1 MSEGIGMQKK
11 VSDSTIRLIKE
22 HLSGIGIALPLKS
35 EEDVQTIAEY
45 FEEMEICL
53 SNALSD
59 GERIDRSQLDEAARA
74 FDELTDFE
82 EDDTHDLGDLNKR
95 LGSA

>member
-1 MSEGIGMQKK
+1 MAYRK
-11 VSDSTIRLIKE
+11 VSDATITLIRE
-22 HLSGIGIALPLKS
+22 HLSEIGIALPLKS
-35 EEDVQTIAEY
+35 EEDVQTIADY

-59 GERIDRSQLDEAARA
+59 GELIDRSQLDAAARA

-82 EDDTHDLGDLNKR
+82 EDDIHNLGELNKR

>member
-11 VSDSTIRLIKE
+11 VSDSTLRLING

-35 EEDVQTIAEY
+35 EENVQTIDEY
-45 FEEMEICL
+45 FEEIEISL

-59 GERIDRSQLDEAARA
+59 GGRVDRSQLDEAV
-74 FDELTDFE
+74 
-82 EDDTHDLGDLNKR
+82 R
-95 LGSA
+95 LSMS